1 MHRTPGFAAKGAF
14 RETFRSLLV
23 AGRWLLVAA
32 ETAESLLLLSQNRR
46 DLAPEAGAIL
56 ALLFLYNA
64 LTLVFVHRATFVSRK
79 RVLSLLVLDLTFV
92 AAAAWATGGSGS
104 PFLGQCFLIISAA
117 ALFYGLQGGVLAGA
131 ASALLTGLLVLR
143 NPKGPWEDLRDLGD
157 LAPYF
162 LISGALTGYL
172 VDHLHTWFRRF
183 REGEVETRRRDIAA
197 EAVRREMELA
207 WEMQRA
213 VLPVA
218 PPCVDGLEIAARSE
232 FAREVGGDFHLFLDD
247 GERRGFVVGDV
258 SGKGIPAALAAT
270 SIGHLLPWLHPLCDS
285 DQALSDLNQHLCER
299 LPTEAFVTLAL
310 VETDLAA
317 GSLRLWSA
325 GHPPPLCWQARTGRV
340 VEACAA
346 PGMALGLFPSW
357 TGEASE
363 IAFDAGDVL
372 LLYSDGLVETRN
384 AQGEQFG
391 AERAGEILAENAVAG
406 PDAVAEALVGR
417 VREWGALDDDL
428 TILVCRRLPEDCP

>member
-32 ETAESLLLLSQNRR
+32 QTAESLLLLSRGLTPQGR
-46 DLAPEAGAIL
+46 AIL

-64 LTLVFVHRATFVSRK
+64 LTLVFVHRAAFVSRK
-79 RVLSLLVLDLTFV
+79 KVLGLLVLDLAFV
-92 AAAAWATGGSGS
+92 AAAATATGGSDS
-104 PFLGQCFLIISAA
+104 PFLGQCFLIIFVA
-117 ALFYGLQGGVLAGA
+117 ALFYGLRGGVLAGA
-131 ASALLTGLLVLR
+131 ASALLTGLLVLK
-143 NPKGPWEDLRDLGD
+143 NPKGPWSDLRELGD

-183 REGEVETRRRDIAA
+183 REGEVEARRRDIAA
-197 EAVRREMELA
+197 EAGRREMELA

-213 VLPVA
+213 ALPVA

-247 GERRGFVVGDV
+247 GERRGLVVGDV

-270 SIGHLLPWLHPLCDS
+270 SIGHLLPWLRPLRDPHC
-285 DQALSDLNQHLCER
+285 ALADLNRHLTER

-317 GSLRLWSA
+317 GALRLWGA
-325 GHPPPLCWQARTGRV
+325 GHPPALCWQARTGRV
-340 VEACAA
+340 VEAGAA
-346 PGMALGLFPSW
+346 GGAALGLFPNWS
-357 TGEASE
+357 GEAAE
-363 IAFDAGDVL
+363 LVFEAGDVL
-372 LLYSDGLVETRN
+372 LLYSDGLIEARN
-384 AQGEQFG
+384 EAGEQFG
-391 AERAGEILAENAVAG
+391 PERAAAVLAENAAAG
-406 PDAVAEALVGR
+406 PDAVAEALVGH
-417 VREWGALDDDL
+417 VRAWGALDDDL
-428 TILVCRRLPEDCP
+428 TIVVCRRLPAGCP